1 MAQYVVRRLLLFIPT
16 LLLISIVS
24 FTLIQLPPG
33 DYLTT
38 YVSQLAASGDRV
50 DQAQLAALEK
60 RYGLNQPMYKQYLK
74 WMRNL
79 LQGDMGISWQW
90 NKPVTQLIWGRLAL
104 TLVLSL
110 SSLLFI
116 WIVGIPVGIYSATHQ
131 YSVGDYIFT
140 VVGFI
145 GMGIP
150 NFMIALVLM
159 WVGFSYFG
167 ADVGGLFSSEFQ
179 SAPWSIA
186 KFIDLLKHL
195 WVPVV
200 VLGTSGT
207 AWEIRSTRANLLD
220 EVRKPYVTTARAKG
234 LKESRLLWKYPVRVA
249 MNPFFSTVGYVLPE
263 LVSGSTIISVVL
275 SLPTTGPLLLS
286 SLMGQDMFLAGS
298 FLMMLSILTV
308 IGTLI
313 SDILLA
319 WVDPRI
325 RYAE

>member
-60 RYGLNQPMYKQYLK
+60 RYGLNQPLYKQYLK

-104 TLVLSL
+104 TLLLSL

-131 YSVGDYIFT
+131 YSAGDYIFT
-140 VVGFI
+140 IVGFI

-186 KFIDLLKHL
+186 KVIDLLKHL

-220 EVRKPYVTTARAKG
+220 EIRKPYVTTARAKG

>member
-140 VVGFI
+140 IVGFI

>member
-1 MAQYVVRRLLLFIPT
+1 MFQYIMRRVLLFIPT
-16 LLLISIVS
+16 LLLISLVS

-50 DQAQLAALEK
+50 DAAELAALEK
-60 RYGLNQPMYKQYLK
+60 RYGLNQPFYMQYLK

-79 LQGDMGISWQW
+79 FQGDMGVSWEW
-90 NKPVTQLIWGRLAL
+90 NKPVTELIWSRLAF
-104 TLVLSL
+104 TVLISL
-110 SSLLFI
+110 ASMVFI
-116 WIVGIPVGIYSATHQ
+116 WIVGVPLGIYSATHQ
-131 YSVGDYIFT
+131 YSAGDYVFT
-140 VVGFI
+140 IVGFI

-150 NFMIALVLM
+150 NFMIALVLL
-159 WVGFSYFG
+159 WVGYAYFG
-167 ADVGGLFSSEFQ
+167 ASMGGLFSSEFQ
-179 SAPWSIA
+179 SAPWSLA
-186 KFIDLLKHL
+186 KFVDLLKHL
-195 WVPVV
+195 WIPVI

-207 AWEIRSTRANLLD
+207 AWEIRSTRANMLD
-220 EVRKPYVTTARAKG
+220 ELRKPYVTTARAKG
-234 LKESRLLWKYPVRVA
+234 LKEGKVLWKYPVRVA

-286 SLMGQDMFLAGS
+286 ALMGQDMFLAGS
-298 FLMMLSILTV
+298 FLMMLSMLTV

-325 RYAE
+325 RYGE

>member
-1 MAQYVVRRLLLFIPT
+1 MAQYVIRRVLLFIPT
-16 LLLISIVS
+16 LLLISLVA

-60 RYGLNQPMYKQYLK
+60 RYGLNQPFYMQYLK

-79 LQGDMGISWQW
+79 LHGDMGVSWQW
-90 NKPVTQLIWGRLAL
+90 NKPVSELIWGRLAF
-104 TLVLSL
+104 TLLISL

-116 WIVGIPVGIYSATHQ
+116 WIVGIPLGIYSATHQ
-131 YSVGDYIFT
+131 YSAGDYVFT

-150 NFMIALVLM
+150 NFMIALVLL
-159 WVGFSYFG
+159 WVGYSVFG
-167 ADVGGLFSSEFQ
+167 ANVGGLFSPDFQ
-179 SAPWSIA
+179 SAPWSFA
-186 KFIDLLKHL
+186 KFVDLLKHL
-195 WVPVV
+195 WIPVV

-207 AWEIRSTRANLLD
+207 AWEIRSTRANMLD
-220 EVRKPYVTTARAKG
+220 ELRKPYVTTARAKG
-234 LKESRLLWKYPVRVA
+234 LKERTVLWKYPVRVA
-249 MNPFFSTVGYVLPE
+249 MNPFFSTIGYVLPE

-298 FLMMLSILTV
+298 FLMMLSVLTV

-319 WVDPRI
+319 VVDPRI